1 MIRDFRL
8 RNDCLDR
15 DNHICLNCGATA
27 NQAHHIVPLSLGG
40 NDILSNLA
48 SLCEGCH
55 EMVHG
60 TKLRNHSELTKAGIQ
75 RAKERGVAFG
85 GWRGHP
91 PGSMKNHL
99 EKLNKVKQERV
110 REEAQELAS
119 VLRDLQSQGMSQRAI
134 ADYLN
139 SQGLRNSYGRL
150 FHATK
155 VGRLLK
161 ILDEFTASG
170 PG

>member
-1 MIRDFRL
+1 VTRDFKL
-8 RNDCLDR
+8 RNKCLNR
-15 DNHICLNCGATA
+15 DGHVCLNCGVTA

-40 NDILSNLA
+40 NDILSNLV
-48 SLCEGCH
+48 SLCEECH
-55 EMVHG
+55 EKVHG
-60 TKLRNHSELTKAGIQ
+60 LKLRNHSELTKAGIQ
-75 RAKERGVAFG
+75 RAKEKGVVFG

-99 EKLNKVKQERV
+99 ERLNRVKQEKV
-110 REEAQELAS
+110 REEAKELAPI
-119 VLRDLQSQGMSQRAI
+119 LRDLRDQGMSQRAI

-155 VGRLLK
+155 VGKLLK